1 MSADLKPKG
10 VSSHRLPEKTPAGGF
25 SFASAAASFFHPLF
39 RVFAEIPDA
48 AFASIG
54 RTRGSR
60 STFCLLIRVHQ
71 FNPSKPFVIRPG
83 WTGSYLCRVYTRRH
97 WCVCEKEASCVSL
110 TFDTMSDGTGSGPE
124 QQNIQ

>member
-10 VSSHRLPEKTPAGGF
+10 VSTHLLPEKTPAGGF
-25 SFASAAASFFHPLF
+25 SFASAASSFFRPLF
-39 RVFAEIPDA
+39 RVFAEIPDE

-60 STFCLLIRVHQ
+60 GTFCLPIRINL

-83 WTGSYLCRVYTRRH
+83 WTGSYRCRAHTQPLVALCRPV
-97 WCVCEKEASCVSL
+97 
-110 TFDTMSDGTGSGPE
+110 
-124 QQNIQ
+124 